1 MTKQRA
7 QSKTKRVRTFEQD
20 AAGLKQL
27 TPKPA
32 AVETE
37 KPQSGFS
44 KETILRLIE
53 SIRQV

>member
-32 AVETE
+32 ALEAE

>member
-1 MTKQRA
+1 MAKQRA
-7 QSKTKRVRTFEQD
+7 QSKIKRERTFEQD
-20 AAGLKQL
+20 AAGLKRL

-32 AVETE
+32 TVEAE